1 MKNISLILTKVFSI
15 LFIFLFIL
23 IPNVKAGESCTEYS
37 TYRECTNI
45 VQNHYYFFS
54 KPYYKDS
61 NFSIGSSV
69 GNYTLFSNYKEWEI
83 PSSKEIIL
91 MNNTNTEKCKEEECW
106 DLVTYNCM
114 WDALDTYGAIN
125 EIRDGYCTKDILD
138 GKNIYHA
145 HGLQKE
151 ENGEWKGGVSC
162 SESGSG
168 ILNDAKKQCLKK
180 RKLYKLNYIKQACAT
195 IKTKNTLSRVKEDGT
210 KLQDGETYDET
221 IIKIERTIT
230 EDTKVNDI
238 QWGKPFPVIGNYAN
252 CNNEIYPY
260 KQIGSSESAVYSQV
274 LYKVETTETVRQCLK
289 NTQEDQGSCN
299 KTTEVSSECGKQT
312 IEVGNSRADITLNQK
327 AYMTNILTPNEIY
340 QGGGIKLGFIYYN
353 TVSWDFAD
361 GEKIYGNK
369 DDIVNQVQKNLKS
382 ANSVAENIKVDISFK
397 TETGKTYRLDS
408 SLIQKKCEQ
417 TGDFNP
423 GKTVTTICTFF
434 LPESVVEPGT
444 GKVEYKNSIGD
455 GINNQYYTPIN
466 YNGNLELNATI
477 SNISVLTGFNNW
489 MNDWKLTYDGSQ
501 DKSCRITV
509 NNRLYIYR
517 PIDLNNPFPDRNA
530 GVNWYEWYS
539 KDSNKKRLQEKESYS
554 KLQYQVTLDNQ
565 TVAKIKDYNTNHNY
579 LEWDNIENG
588 ESDFIDTYFFT
599 KRENLGDGS

>member
-1 MKNISLILTKVFSI
+1 MKKISLILTKVFSM

-23 IPNVKAGESCTEYS
+23 IPKVKAGENCKEYS

-45 VQNHYYFFS
+45 VQNHYYFFLR
-54 KPYYKDS
+54 PYSQSDD
-61 NFSIGSSV
+61 FTIESSV
-69 GNYTLFSNYKEWEI
+69 KNYTLFSNYKEWEI
-83 PSSKEIIL
+83 PSSKEIEL
-91 MNNTNTEKCKEEECW
+91 KTTCDEDEEDCW
-106 DLVTYNCM
+106 NLATFYCM
-114 WDALDTYGAIN
+114 WDALDNVGETNTIKPN
-125 EIRDGYCTKDILD
+125 YCTKDISD
-138 GKNIYHA
+138 GINIYHA

-151 ENGEWKGGVSC
+151 DNGEWKGGVSC
-162 SESGSG
+162 NSESGSG
-168 ILNDAKKQCLKK
+168 ILNKNQCLESMGNWN
-180 RKLYKLNYIKQACAT
+180 KLNYKKQACAT

-210 KLQDGETYDET
+210 ELQDGETDDET

-238 QWGKPFPVIGNYAN
+238 QWGESFPVNGNYAN

-260 KQIGSSESAVYSQV
+260 KQIRSSESAVYSPV

-289 NTQEDQGSCN
+289 NAQEDQGSCN

-353 TVSWDFAD
+353 TVSWNFAD

-369 DDIVNQVQKNLKS
+369 DDIAKQVKSNLKN

-530 GVNWYEWYS
+530 GVNWYEWYK
-539 KDSNKKRLQEKESYS
+539 KDSNKKRLQESYS